1 MGPNSPA
8 EISLG
13 HQKGLMKL
21 TIPDWHVVL
30 LHELHLA
37 IVHSTNVALLFFCT
51 LESTDSVREPKTTVV
66 MDGVYRVVPYSVEA
80 CEVHA
85 ESVSRL
91 SSVRLQ
97 KIDSSG

>member
-1 MGPNSPA
+1 
-8 EISLG
+8 
-13 HQKGLMKL
+13 
-21 TIPDWHVVL
+21 
-30 LHELHLA
+30 
-37 IVHSTNVALLFFCT
+37 
-51 LESTDSVREPKTTVV
+51 